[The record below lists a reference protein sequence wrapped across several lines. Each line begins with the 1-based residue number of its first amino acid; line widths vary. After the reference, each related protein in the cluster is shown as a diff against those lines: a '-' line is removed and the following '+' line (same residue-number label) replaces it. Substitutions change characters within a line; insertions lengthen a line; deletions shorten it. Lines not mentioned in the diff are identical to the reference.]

1 MGRTLPKPLYLGD
14 PIGAT
19 LSGRPYLGVPIWA
32 IQIAV
37 PSPL

>member
-1 MGRTLPKPLYLGD
+1 MGRTLPKPLYLDD
-14 PIGAT
+14 PFWAI
-19 LSGRPYLGVPIWA
+19 LSGRPYLGDPIWA